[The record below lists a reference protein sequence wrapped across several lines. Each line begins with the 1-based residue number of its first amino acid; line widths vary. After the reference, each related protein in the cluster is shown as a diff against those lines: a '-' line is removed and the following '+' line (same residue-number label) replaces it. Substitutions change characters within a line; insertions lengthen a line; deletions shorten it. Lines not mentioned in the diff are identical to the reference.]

1 MTAVFDNIIPDTAT
15 NADTTTA
22 GTTAMGMSNQELLTN
37 VSCLSCCRE
46 LIISSL
52 TTLRI
57 KPEDTAITL
66 PRTSLPLK

>member
-22 GTTAMGMSNQELLTN
+22 GTTAIGMSNQELFKN

-46 LIISSL
+46 LIIPLL

-57 KPEDTAITL
+57 KPEDTAILLT
-66 PRTSLPLK
+66 RTSLPLK